1 MIKMDILSFIISEY
15 MEKERPVS
23 LLKIKEKFL
32 MDSKKLAEEI
42 RKLVTEGKIKEVGV
56 QHYVP
61 TKIERRPI
69 IYNGRWV
76 GELDGDVFYTKRGDI
91 HIFNNFNSFNVSLG
105 LINKL
110 EKLGCR
116 KIVFRFE
123 GTAIEPGD
131 YSCEL
136 SKLKNSKLEFNN
148 KGDLQKCIKI
158 EELVKE

>member
-1 MIKMDILSFIISEY
+1 

-32 MDSKKLAEEI
+32 MDSKNLAKEI

-61 TKIERRPI
+61 TRIERRPI
-69 IYNGRWV
+69 IYNGHWV